1 MSRPL
6 TVRKPNADELHQ
18 LHHWLEQP
26 LKSWQR
32 RRAEVLLLY
41 AADGSASSIAQLL
54 HVHRN
59 TVYADLRAFARHGL
73 SALSR
78 PRKLGAPPRLSKKQ
92 IAAIWRLADRAPTT
106 LGLPFGRWSLAKLRA
121 YLIRERIVPAISRE
135 HLRRVLKKGGTP
147 FATSSASSSAPIPI
161 GV

>member
-6 TVRKPNADELHQ
+6 TVRKPTVDELDR
-18 LHHWLEQP
+18 LHRWLEQP

-41 AADGSASSIAQLL
+41 AADGSASAIAQLL
-54 HVHRN
+54 HAHRN

-78 PRKLGAPPRLSKKQ
+78 PRKLGAPSRLTRKQ
-92 IAAIWRLADRAPTT
+92 IAAIWRLADRPPTT
-106 LGLPFGRWSLAKLRA
+106 VGLPFGRWSLAKLRA
-121 YLIRERIVPAISRE
+121 YLLRERIVPAISRE
-135 HLRRVLKKGGTP
+135 HLRRVLKKGGTHC
-147 FATSSASSSAPIPI
+147 AASSASSSAPIPI